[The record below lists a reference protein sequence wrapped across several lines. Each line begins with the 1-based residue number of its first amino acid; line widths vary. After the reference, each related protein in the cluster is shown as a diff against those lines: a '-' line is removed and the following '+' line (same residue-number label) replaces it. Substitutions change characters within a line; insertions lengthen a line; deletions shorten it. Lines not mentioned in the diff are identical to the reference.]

1 MMFKLVFIHEFKNI
15 MRDKMY
21 AFFLFYPIIISIV
34 SYFLIPYLKDIN
46 PLASDITFLALLL
59 MNGFIFGVVTAFT
72 LLDDQD
78 DNVLLSLKITPISVR
93 YYVLFKLLISYLFG
107 ILSTALIL
115 LSVDYFA
122 QTKLIDIL
130 FILILAPLQGP
141 ILAMLIA
148 SISQN
153 KVEGFVI
160 MKLSGLILMVP
171 IAALFLTDWKELL
184 ISIFPGFWTARL
196 FSMQFMPLD
205 YFLDQSYIYF
215 ILGLLVNGLLFHL
228 FYRLYV
234 YKKQI

>member
-1 MMFKLVFIHEFKNI
+1 MFKLVFVHELKNMI
-15 MRDKMY
+15 RDKMY
-21 AFFLFYPIIISIV
+21 AFFLVYPIIISVV
-34 SYFLIPYLKDIN
+34 SYFLIPYLKDLN

-59 MNGFIFGVVTAFT
+59 MNSFIFGVVTSFT

-93 YYVLFKLLISYLFG
+93 LYVLFKLLMSYVFG
-107 ILSTALIL
+107 IISTLLIL
-115 LSVDYFA
+115 ISVDYFT
-122 QTKLIDIL
+122 QTQLLDII
-130 FILILAPLQGP
+130 FILILAPIQGP

-148 SISQN
+148 SISRN

-205 YFLDQSYIYF
+205 YFLKESYIYF
-215 ILGLLVNGLLFHL
+215 ILGVCVNLLIFVLL
-228 FYRLYV
+228 YKLYIH
-234 YKKQI
+234 KKEI

>member
-1 MMFKLVFIHEFKNI
+1 MFKLVFVHELKNMI
-15 MRDKMY
+15 RDKMY
-21 AFFLFYPIIISIV
+21 AFFLVYPIIISVV

-59 MNGFIFGVVTAFT
+59 MNSFIFGVVTSFT

-93 YYVLFKLLISYLFG
+93 LYVLFKLLMSYVFG
-107 ILSTALIL
+107 IISTLLIL
-115 LSVDYFA
+115 ISVDYFT
-122 QTKLIDIL
+122 QTRLLDII
-130 FILILAPLQGP
+130 FILILAPIQGP

-148 SISQN
+148 SISRN

-205 YFLDQSYIYF
+205 YFLKESYIYF
-215 ILGLLVNGLLFHL
+215 ILGICVNLLIFVLL
-228 FYRLYV
+228 YKLYIH
-234 YKKQI
+234 KKEI

>member
-1 MMFKLVFIHEFKNI
+1 MFKLVFVHELKN
-15 MRDKMY
+15 MLRDKMY
-21 AFFLFYPIIISIV
+21 AFFLVYPIIISVV
-34 SYFLIPYLKDIN
+34 SYFLIPYLKDLN

-59 MNGFIFGVVTAFT
+59 MNSFIFGVVTSFT

-93 YYVLFKLLISYLFG
+93 LYVLFKLLMSYVFG
-107 ILSTALIL
+107 IISTLLIL
-115 LSVDYFA
+115 ISVDYFT
-122 QTKLIDIL
+122 QTQLLDII
-130 FILILAPLQGP
+130 FILILAPIQGP

-148 SISQN
+148 SISRN

-205 YFLDQSYIYF
+205 YFLKESYIYF
-215 ILGLLVNGLLFHL
+215 ILGVCVNLLIFVLL
-228 FYRLYV
+228 YKLYIH
-234 YKKQI
+234 KKEI

>member
-1 MMFKLVFIHEFKNI
+1 MFKLVFVHELKNMI
-15 MRDKMY
+15 RDKMY
-21 AFFLFYPIIISIV
+21 AFFLVYPIIISVV

-59 MNGFIFGVVTAFT
+59 MNSFIFGVVTSFT

-93 YYVLFKLLISYLFG
+93 LYVLFKLLMSYVFG
-107 ILSTALIL
+107 IISTLLIL
-115 LSVDYFA
+115 ISVDYFT
-122 QTKLIDIL
+122 QTQLLDII
-130 FILILAPLQGP
+130 FILILAPIQGP

-148 SISQN
+148 SISRN

-184 ISIFPGFWTARL
+184 ISIFPGFWMARL

-205 YFLDQSYIYF
+205 YFLKESYIYF
-215 ILGLLVNGLLFHL
+215 ILGVCVNLLIFVLL
-228 FYRLYV
+228 YKLYIH
-234 YKKQI
+234 KKEI

>member
-1 MMFKLVFIHEFKNI
+1 MFKLVFVHELKNMI
-15 MRDKMY
+15 RDKMY
-21 AFFLFYPIIISIV
+21 AFFLVYPIIISVV

-59 MNGFIFGVVTAFT
+59 MNSFIFGVVTSFT

-93 YYVLFKLLISYLFG
+93 LYVLFKLLMSYVFG
-107 ILSTALIL
+107 IISTLLIL
-115 LSVDYFA
+115 ISVDYFT
-122 QTKLIDIL
+122 QTRLLDII
-130 FILILAPLQGP
+130 FILILAPIQGP

-148 SISQN
+148 SISRN

-205 YFLDQSYIYF
+205 YFLKESYIYF
-215 ILGLLVNGLLFHL
+215 ILGVCVNLLIFVLL
-228 FYRLYV
+228 YKLYIH
-234 YKKQI
+234 KKEI

>member
-1 MMFKLVFIHEFKNI
+1 MFKLVFVHELKNMI
-15 MRDKMY
+15 RDKMY
-21 AFFLFYPIIISIV
+21 AFFLVYPIIISVV

-59 MNGFIFGVVTAFT
+59 MNSFIFGVVTSFT

-93 YYVLFKLLISYLFG
+93 LYVLFKLLMSYIFG
-107 ILSTALIL
+107 IISTLLIL
-115 LSVDYFA
+115 ISADYFA
-122 QTKLIDIL
+122 QTRLLDII
-130 FILILAPLQGP
+130 FILILAPIQGP

-148 SISQN
+148 SISRN

-205 YFLDQSYIYF
+205 YFLKESYIYF
-215 ILGLLVNGLLFHL
+215 ILGVCVNLLIFVLL
-228 FYRLYV
+228 YKLYIH
-234 YKKQI
+234 KKEI

>member
-1 MMFKLVFIHEFKNI
+1 MFKLVLVHELKNMI
-15 MRDKMY
+15 RDKMY
-21 AFFLFYPIIISIV
+21 AFFLVYPIIISVV
-34 SYFLIPYLKDIN
+34 SYFLIPYLKDID

-59 MNGFIFGVVTAFT
+59 MNSFIFGVVTSFT

-93 YYVLFKLLISYLFG
+93 LYVLFKLLMSYVFG
-107 ILSTALIL
+107 IISTLLIL
-115 LSVDYFA
+115 ISADYFA
-122 QTKLIDIL
+122 QTRLLDII
-130 FILILAPLQGP
+130 FILILAPIQGP

-148 SISQN
+148 SISRN

-196 FSMQFMPLD
+196 FSMQFMPID
-205 YFLDQSYIYF
+205 YFLKESYIYF
-215 ILGLLVNGLLFHL
+215 ILGVCVNLLLFVL
-228 FYRLYV
+228 LYKL
-234 YKKQI
+234 YIHKKEI

>member
-1 MMFKLVFIHEFKNI
+1 
-15 MRDKMY
+15 
-21 AFFLFYPIIISIV
+21 
-34 SYFLIPYLKDIN
+34 
-46 PLASDITFLALLL
+46 
-59 MNGFIFGVVTAFT
+59 MNSFIFGVVTSFT

-93 YYVLFKLLISYLFG
+93 LYVLFKLLMSYVFG
-107 ILSTALIL
+107 IISTLLIL
-115 LSVDYFA
+115 ISVDYFT
-122 QTKLIDIL
+122 QTQLLDII
-130 FILILAPLQGP
+130 FILILAPIQGP

-148 SISQN
+148 SISRN

-205 YFLDQSYIYF
+205 YFLKESYIYF
-215 ILGLLVNGLLFHL
+215 ILGVCVNLLIFVLL
-228 FYRLYV
+228 YKLYIH
-234 YKKQI
+234 KKEI

>member
-1 MMFKLVFIHEFKNI
+1 MI
-15 MRDKMY
+15 RDKMY
-21 AFFLFYPIIISIV
+21 AFFLVYPIIISVV

-59 MNGFIFGVVTAFT
+59 MNSFIFGVVTSFT

-93 YYVLFKLLISYLFG
+93 LYVLFKLLMSYVFG
-107 ILSTALIL
+107 IISTLLIL
-115 LSVDYFA
+115 ISVDYFT
-122 QTKLIDIL
+122 QTQLLDII
-130 FILILAPLQGP
+130 FILILAPIQGP

-148 SISQN
+148 SISRN

-205 YFLDQSYIYF
+205 YFLKESYIYF
-215 ILGLLVNGLLFHL
+215 ILGVCVNLLIFVLL
-228 FYRLYV
+228 YKLYIH
-234 YKKQI
+234 KKEI

>member
-1 MMFKLVFIHEFKNI
+1 MFKLVLVHELKNMI
-15 MRDKMY
+15 RDKMY
-21 AFFLFYPIIISIV
+21 AFFLVYPIIISVV

-59 MNGFIFGVVTAFT
+59 MNSFIFGVVTSFT

-93 YYVLFKLLISYLFG
+93 LYVLFKLLMSYVFG
-107 ILSTALIL
+107 IISTLLIL
-115 LSVDYFA
+115 ISVDYFT
-122 QTKLIDIL
+122 QTRLLDII
-130 FILILAPLQGP
+130 FILILAPIQGP

-148 SISQN
+148 SISRN

-196 FSMQFMPLD
+196 FSMQFMPID
-205 YFLDQSYIYF
+205 YFLKESYIYF
-215 ILGLLVNGLLFHL
+215 ILGVCVNLLLFVL
-228 FYRLYV
+228 LYKL
-234 YKKQI
+234 YIHKKEI

>member
-1 MMFKLVFIHEFKNI
+1 MMFKLIFMHEIKNI
-15 MRDKMY
+15 VRDKMY
-21 AFFLFYPIIISIV
+21 AFFLIYPFIISVV
-34 SYFLIPYLKDIN
+34 SYFLIPYLRDIN

-59 MNGFIFGVVTAFT
+59 MNSFIFGVVTSFT

-78 DNVLLSLKITPISVR
+78 DNVLLSLKITPISIR
-93 YYVLFKLLISYLFG
+93 LYILFKLFISYLFG
-107 ILSTALIL
+107 IISTLLIL
-115 LSVDYFA
+115 LSVDYFQQA
-122 QTKLIDIL
+122 HIIDIL

-148 SISQN
+148 SISRN

-196 FSMQFMPLD
+196 FSMQFMPID
-205 YFLDQSYIYF
+205 YFLKESYLYF
-215 ILGLLVNGLLFHL
+215 ILGILVNTALFML
-228 FYRLYV
+228 FYKIYLR
-234 YKKQI
+234 KKEI

>member
-1 MMFKLVFIHEFKNI
+1 MFKLVFVHELKN
-15 MRDKMY
+15 MLRDKMY
-21 AFFLFYPIIISIV
+21 AFFLVYPIIISVV

-59 MNGFIFGVVTAFT
+59 MNSFIFGVVTSFT

-93 YYVLFKLLISYLFG
+93 LYVLFKLLMSYVFG
-107 ILSTALIL
+107 IISTLLIL
-115 LSVDYFA
+115 ISVDYFT
-122 QTKLIDIL
+122 QTQLLDII
-130 FILILAPLQGP
+130 FILILAPIQGP

-148 SISQN
+148 SISRN

-205 YFLDQSYIYF
+205 YFLKESYIYF
-215 ILGLLVNGLLFHL
+215 ILGVCVNLLIFVLL
-228 FYRLYV
+228 YKLYIH
-234 YKKQI
+234 KKEI

>member
-1 MMFKLVFIHEFKNI
+1 MFKLVFVHELKNMI
-15 MRDKMY
+15 RDKMY
-21 AFFLFYPIIISIV
+21 AFFLVYPIIISVV

-59 MNGFIFGVVTAFT
+59 MNSFIFGVVTSFT

-93 YYVLFKLLISYLFG
+93 LYVLFKLLMSYVFG
-107 ILSTALIL
+107 IISTLLIL
-115 LSVDYFA
+115 ISVDYFT
-122 QTKLIDIL
+122 QTQLLDII
-130 FILILAPLQGP
+130 FILILAPIQGP

-148 SISQN
+148 SISRN

-205 YFLDQSYIYF
+205 YFLKESYIYF
-215 ILGLLVNGLLFHL
+215 ILGVCVNLLIFVLLFK
-228 FYRLYV
+228 LYIH
-234 YKKQI
+234 KKEI

>member
-1 MMFKLVFIHEFKNI
+1 MFKLVFVHELKNMI
-15 MRDKMY
+15 RDKMY
-21 AFFLFYPIIISIV
+21 AFFLVYPIIISVV
-34 SYFLIPYLKDIN
+34 SYFLIPYLKDLN

-59 MNGFIFGVVTAFT
+59 MNSFIFGVVTSFT

-93 YYVLFKLLISYLFG
+93 LYVLFKLLMSYVFG
-107 ILSTALIL
+107 IISTLLIL
-115 LSVDYFA
+115 ISVDYFT
-122 QTKLIDIL
+122 QTRLLDII
-130 FILILAPLQGP
+130 FILILAPIQGP

-148 SISQN
+148 SISRN

-205 YFLDQSYIYF
+205 YFLKESYIYF
-215 ILGLLVNGLLFHL
+215 ILGVCVNLLIFVLL
-228 FYRLYV
+228 YKLYIH
-234 YKKQI
+234 KKEI

>member
-1 MMFKLVFIHEFKNI
+1 MFKLVFVHELKNMI
-15 MRDKMY
+15 RDKMY
-21 AFFLFYPIIISIV
+21 AFFLVYPIIISVV

-59 MNGFIFGVVTAFT
+59 MNSFIFGVVTSFT

-93 YYVLFKLLISYLFG
+93 LYVLFKLLMSYVFG
-107 ILSTALIL
+107 IISTLLIL
-115 LSVDYFA
+115 ISVAYFT
-122 QTKLIDIL
+122 QTQLLDII
-130 FILILAPLQGP
+130 FILILAPIQGP

-148 SISQN
+148 SISRN

-205 YFLDQSYIYF
+205 YFLKESYIYF
-215 ILGLLVNGLLFHL
+215 ILGVCVNLLIFVLL
-228 FYRLYV
+228 YKLYIH
-234 YKKQI
+234 KKEI

>member
-1 MMFKLVFIHEFKNI
+1 MFKLVFVHELKNMI
-15 MRDKMY
+15 RDKMY
-21 AFFLFYPIIISIV
+21 AFFLVYPIIISVV

-59 MNGFIFGVVTAFT
+59 MNSFIFGVVTSFT

-93 YYVLFKLLISYLFG
+93 LYVLFKLLMSYVFG
-107 ILSTALIL
+107 IISTLLIL
-115 LSVDYFA
+115 ISVDYFT
-122 QTKLIDIL
+122 QTQLLDII
-130 FILILAPLQGP
+130 FILILAPIQGP

-148 SISQN
+148 SISRN

-205 YFLDQSYIYF
+205 YFLKESYIYF
-215 ILGLLVNGLLFHL
+215 ILGVCVNLLIFVLL
-228 FYRLYV
+228 YKLYIH
-234 YKKQI
+234 KKEI

>member
-1 MMFKLVFIHEFKNI
+1 MFKLVFVHELKNMI
-15 MRDKMY
+15 RDKMY
-21 AFFLFYPIIISIV
+21 AFFLVYPIIISVV

-59 MNGFIFGVVTAFT
+59 MNSFIFGVVTSFT

-93 YYVLFKLLISYLFG
+93 LYVLFKLLMSYVFG
-107 ILSTALIL
+107 IISTLLIL
-115 LSVDYFA
+115 ISVDYFT
-122 QTKLIDIL
+122 QTRLLDII
-130 FILILAPLQGP
+130 FILILAPIQGP

-148 SISQN
+148 SISRN

-205 YFLDQSYIYF
+205 YFLKESYTYF
-215 ILGLLVNGLLFHL
+215 ILGVCVNLLIFVLL
-228 FYRLYV
+228 YKLYIH
-234 YKKQI
+234 KKEI

>member
-1 MMFKLVFIHEFKNI
+1 MFKLVLVHELKNMI
-15 MRDKMY
+15 RDKMY
-21 AFFLFYPIIISIV
+21 AFFLVYPIIISVV
-34 SYFLIPYLKDIN
+34 SYFLIPYLKDID

-59 MNGFIFGVVTAFT
+59 MNSFIFGVVTSFT

-93 YYVLFKLLISYLFG
+93 LYVLFKLLVGYVFG
-107 ILSTALIL
+107 IISTLLIL
-115 LSVDYFA
+115 ISADYFA
-122 QTKLIDIL
+122 QTRLLDII
-130 FILILAPLQGP
+130 FILILAPIQGP

-148 SISQN
+148 SISRN

-196 FSMQFMPLD
+196 FSMQFMPID
-205 YFLDQSYIYF
+205 YFLKESYIYF
-215 ILGLLVNGLLFHL
+215 ILGVCVNLLLFVL
-228 FYRLYV
+228 LYKL
-234 YKKQI
+234 YIHKKEI